1 MSLATASLHPTMAA
15 FGGLGAPEVIIIVL
29 VVLLLFGGRKL
40 PEVARGTGRALRIFK
55 AETKGLMDNDD
66 DDDDDD
72 VTRDRRASGTTQQPQ
87 QPQQIAPGEARPAV
101 DPSAPQPTASA
112 DPLPPT
118 HNET

>member
-1 MSLATASLHPTMAA
+1 MAA

-55 AETKGLMDNDD
+55 AETKGLMDDD
-66 DDDDDD
+66 DDDDDA
-72 VTRDRRASGTTQQPQ
+72 RGDRRASGTAQS
-87 QPQQIAPGEARPAV
+87 PQQIAQGDARPAA

-118 HNET
+118 HTEK

>member
-1 MSLATASLHPTMAA
+1 MAA

-55 AETKGLMDNDD
+55 AETKGLMDDD
-66 DDDDDD
+66 DDDDDA
-72 VTRDRRASGTTQQPQ
+72 RGDRRASGTAQS
-87 QPQQIAPGEARPAV
+87 PQQIAQGDVRPAA

-118 HNET
+118 HTEK